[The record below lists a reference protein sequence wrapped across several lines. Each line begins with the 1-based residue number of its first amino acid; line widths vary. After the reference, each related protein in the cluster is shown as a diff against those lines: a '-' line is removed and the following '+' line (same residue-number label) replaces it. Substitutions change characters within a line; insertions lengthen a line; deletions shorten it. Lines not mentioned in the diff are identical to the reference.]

1 MKKAYVFAI
10 PHKKEGYCIDARNP
24 YTREE
29 VGTIIFDAE
38 PSEADVL
45 EARRVRGIP
54 ESAYCVACKIVEE
67 A

>member
-1 MKKAYVFAI
+1 MKKAYIFAI

-24 YTREE
+24 YTWEE
-29 VGTIIFDAE
+29 VGAIVFAGE
-38 PSEADVL
+38 PSEAEVM

-54 ESAYCVACKIVEE
+54 EAAYCVACKMVEE